1 MSGTKYNAEMSV
13 TECPTDLEPEHES
26 PAPAGRRRRLGPIGV
41 WPTLLTLGNLV
52 SGFAAIHYAAKPIG
66 PDLAFGPW
74 GWSSLTVAASLV
86 LLGTVLDA
94 FDGAV
99 ARLTNSVTEL
109 GGQLDSFADIVTF
122 GVAPA
127 FIMLN
132 LLSQYLGTGETI
144 VSPDAGNTLGKFCW
158 AIAAIYVC
166 CAALR
171 LARFN
176 VETASG
182 RLGDHMNFR
191 GLPTPGAAGAVV
203 GLVILHEHLEH
214 IRQGSEHSILS
225 AVAAGIVLLVPVIT
239 LISAIM
245 MVSAVPY
252 SHMAN
257 RYLRGSRSFGYLVR
271 VVAVLSLAVWWLQE
285 TLAIVFVLYVL
296 SGPWRMFFRKDDSAS
311 GVEVE

>member
-1 MSGTKYNAEMSV
+1 M
-13 TECPTDLEPEHES
+13 
-26 PAPAGRRRRLGPIGV
+26 RRRFSSKPISGLSRLRHIGPAGV

-52 SGFAAIHYAAKPIG
+52 AGFAAIHYAAKPATEAG
-66 PDLAFGPW
+66 VYGPW
-74 GWSSLTVAASLV
+74 AWSSLTVAASLV
-86 LLGTVLDA
+86 LLGIVLDS

-99 ARLTNSVTEL
+99 ARLTDSVTEM
-109 GGQLDSFADIVTF
+109 GGQLDSLADVVTF

-132 LLSQYLGTGETI
+132 LLRQYLGSAEPI
-144 VSPDAGNTLGKFCW
+144 VSPGAGHALGKFCW

-166 CAALR
+166 CGALR

-191 GLPTPGAAGAVV
+191 GLPSPGAAGAIV
-203 GLVILHEHLEH
+203 GLVLLHEHVEA
-214 IRQGSEHSILS
+214 IRQGSESAILS
-225 AVAAGIVLLVPVIT
+225 GIAAAIVLIVPIIVLLA
-239 LISAIM
+239 AIM

-252 SHMAN
+252 PHMAN
-257 RYLRGSRSFGYLVR
+257 KYLRGARSFSYLVR
-271 VVAVLSLAVWWLQE
+271 AAIVLSCAIWWLQE

-296 SGPWRMFFRKDDSAS
+296 SGPYRILTGR
-311 GVEVE
+311 VERGAPLEDAV